1 MSKHIRFDWAMKRLL
16 KQKANFEILEGFLSV
31 LLKEDVTITEILE
44 SESNKDQESS
54 KFNRV
59 DILVKNEADQLF
71 LIEVQN
77 EREHDYFH
85 RMNFGQAK
93 LVTEHISSG
102 DSYEKIKRIYSI
114 NIVYFDLGQGKDYVY
129 VGGTNFTGMHQED
142 LLELNEAQ
150 KTNYK
155 LEKVSEIFTTYYL
168 LKVNLFDDHAHDLL
182 DEWIYFLK
190 NSEIPDNFSAKGLSE
205 AKERLRVD
213 DLSEAEKEKYDTFI
227 KEQRIRENEL
237 KTAQAEGRQLALE
250 EFEPLIEEVRRE
262 KELAMLLAANERRQ
276 KEEALAKEQEERR
289 QKEEALAKEQEERR
303 QKEEALAKEQEERR
317 QKEEALAKEQEERRQ
332 KEEALAKEQA
342 LKATLLLTA
351 KFMKESMM
359 SVESIAAITGL
370 SVSEI
375 ESL

>member
-289 QKEEALAKEQEERR
+289 QKE
-303 QKEEALAKEQEERR
+303 
-317 QKEEALAKEQEERRQ
+317 
-332 KEEALAKEQA
+332 
-342 LKATLLLTA
+342 
-351 KFMKESMM
+351 
-359 SVESIAAITGL
+359 
-370 SVSEI
+370 
-375 ESL
+375 